1 MGCMATPLGDLL
13 KSAGVVD
20 DMQLNSALSHQRKWG
35 GKLGDILVDQNM
47 VDEITLFQAI
57 AHQNG
62 TTLVSI
68 AELGASQELVHAFP
82 LTLAE
87 RHHVFPLK
95 LQQKTLILAVDDPKN
110 VAALDEVQFQ
120 MRMKVH
126 PVVARTREIEWAIR
140 RWYHGEDAPCPPPK
154 VRQVVDANE
163 FKLTDASGK
172 TIQKTVDQIR
182 AEAMAR
188 GELRPQPAAAHA
200 PTPTPAPR
208 YSPANPPGDPFGGVP
223 LPTPVPQYVTHDQ
236 FHVLQQSL
244 DGMQQVV
251 RFLLDQS
258 IQKGVFT
265 REEYMA
271 FVEHLRRGGR

>member
-1 MGCMATPLGDLL
+1 MANPLGDLL

-20 DMQLNSALSHQRKWG
+20 DMQLNAALAHQRKWG
-35 GKLGDILVDQNM
+35 GKLGDILVDQGF
-47 VDEITLFQAI
+47 VDEVVLFQAI

-62 TTLVSI
+62 TTFVSI
-68 AELGASQELVHAFP
+68 PELGASQELVHAFP
-82 LTLAE
+82 MSLAE

-126 PVVARTREIEWAIR
+126 AVVARTKEIEWAIR

-154 VRQVVDANE
+154 VKQQVNENE
-163 FKLTDASGK
+163 FKLTDAAGK
-172 TIQKTVDQIR
+172 TIQKSIDQIR
-182 AEAMAR
+182 AEAEAR
-188 GELRPQPAAAHA
+188 GELRPSGAAV
-200 PTPTPAPR
+200 PTPAPAQPR
-208 YSPANPPGDPFGGVP
+208 WSPANPPADPFGGVP
-223 LPTPVPQYVTHDQ
+223 LPSSMPQYVTHEQ